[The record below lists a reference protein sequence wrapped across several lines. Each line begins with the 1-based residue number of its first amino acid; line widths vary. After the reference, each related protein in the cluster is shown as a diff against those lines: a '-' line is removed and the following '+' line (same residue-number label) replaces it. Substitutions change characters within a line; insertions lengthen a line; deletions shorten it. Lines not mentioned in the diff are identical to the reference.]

1 MEPLI
6 KCEHVDLGYENQDAV
21 INVNMEVCPGDYL
34 CIVGENGSGK
44 STLIKGLLGLL
55 KPSGGK
61 LTVAE
66 ELKTT
71 GIGYLPQQ
79 TAAQKDFPASVR
91 EVVLSGCLSRRGRR
105 PFYSK
110 PEKDIASANMEKLGI
125 TQLANQCYRELSGGQ
140 QQRVL
145 IARALCATRELLILD
160 EPITGLDPMAIQ
172 DFYSMIR
179 KLNREDKVAIIM
191 VSHDLRNAVEEA
203 NKILHLQK
211 QVLFYGPAHD
221 YMNSKAAG
229 HFFHEKEQGECLPTA
244 ACHMAKNVDGLEN
257 NEQKCSCGHTHAHSS
272 QKIEGGNT
280 HERA

>member
-6 KCEHVDLGYENQDAV
+6 RCEHMDLGYENQDAV
-21 INVNMEVCPGDYL
+21 VDVNMEVCPGDYL

-44 STLIKGLLGLL
+44 STLMKGLLGLL
-55 KPSGGK
+55 KPSAGV
-61 LTVAE
+61 LTVSE

-105 PFYSK
+105 PFYSRT
-110 PEKDIASANMEKLGI
+110 EKRIAAENMERLGI
-125 TQLANQCYRELSGGQ
+125 TPLAKHCYRELSGGQ

-145 IARALCATRELLILD
+145 IARALCATTKLLLLD

-172 DFYSMIR
+172 DFYAMLR
-179 KLNREDKVAIIM
+179 KLNREDGVAILM

-221 YMNSKAAG
+221 YMNSRAAG
-229 HFFHEKEQGECLPTA
+229 HFFHEKEQGQCVPTA
-244 ACHMAKNVDGLEN
+244 ACHMARQKDENENSPLKEEDGC
-257 NEQKCSCGHTHAHSS
+257 KGGCCHDHT
-272 QKIEGGNT
+272 
-280 HERA
+280 R